1 MRRSELDLTEKLA
14 GLVSQDLL
22 VAGVVADSQQSGTSS
37 LLNLTIVYVRCGLQP
52 LINQVAMASA

>member
-1 MRRSELDLTEKLA
+1 MRRSELDLIEELA

-37 LLNLTIVYVRCGLQP
+37 LLNLTVVHVRCGLQP
-52 LINQVAMASA
+52 LINQVAVARA

>member
-22 VAGVVADSQQSGTSS
+22 VTGVVADSQQSGTSS
-37 LLNLTIVYVRCGLQP
+37 LLNLTVVHMRCGLQP
-52 LINQVAMASA
+52 LIDQVAMASA